1 MSDNAPL
8 NRMQLRRKP
17 FVPTKRTE
25 EYTGRLLRQLG
36 LPDKATVGRLA
47 LGRSLA
53 AANTPPSL
61 EEASSQGVGKA
72 IRGDTLF
79 GDDLAVWVALVVE
92 HAASHEGKMEGVD
105 FDELVDL
112 IRRHWDRGITLL
124 WKDWKDAGEGLSSFL
139 ERLSVLASL
148 PATDPLGGRSMPG
161 SNRDFGPTIATPVPL
176 RLGEIGIITES
187 NERAEWVLNKNGMAP
202 HMGMFGKPGKGKTR
216 TAKELFR
223 QVRDANVP
231 LLIIDPKGEL
241 REESAFLSEIGA
253 EVVGLGREPIP
264 LDALACNAG
273 SEIRVADGFVEAL
286 KAAVPRLG
294 PKQLDA
300 VREITKKLLTTS
312 EVVRFEDIVDE
323 VDEHYKRNNLKVDV
337 LTASLHKLR
346 DYALFEPTHEPG
358 PFFSKTWVI
367 SVNEATDEA
376 LRFALLFMLDSLLR
390 YLRASPESSVD
401 YDQGVRALRLVL
413 AIDEARRVMEVASPE
428 LLEGLVLECRS
439 KGLACMFI
447 SQSPDHMD
455 RASDDI
461 VKQLEVVASFEA
473 DVSAKAAKRLF
484 GSSTKPRDL
493 QQLEIGHLL
502 ARLPGGDE
510 AVVVKAWER

>member
-1 MSDNAPL
+1 MSDTSPINL
-8 NRMQLRRKP
+8 IQLRRKP

-53 AANTPPSL
+53 DPTEPPILDS
-61 EEASSQGVGKA
+61 AHSDGVGKA

-92 HAASHEGKMEGVD
+92 HSAKNGSPGGLEFEA
-105 FDELVDL
+105 LVDL
-112 IRRHWDRGITLL
+112 VRRHWDRGIVLL
-124 WKDWKDAGEGLSSFL
+124 WKDWTEVGESLSQFL
-139 ERLSVLASL
+139 ERLSVFASL
-148 PATDPLGGRSMPG
+148 PANPPLGDLTGG
-161 SNRDFGPTIATPVPL
+161 ATIDDWANRTARPVVL
-176 RLGEIGIITES
+176 RLGEVGLIAGS
-187 NERAEWVLNKNGMAP
+187 NRRAEWVLNKNGTAP
-202 HMGMFGKPGKGKTR
+202 HMGMFGKPGKGKSR

-223 QVRDANVP
+223 QIHECGVP

-241 REESAFLSEIGA
+241 REDAAFLREIGA
-253 EVVGLGREPIP
+253 EVVGLGREPVP
-264 LDALACNAG
+264 LDALAFESG

-286 KAAVPRLG
+286 KGAVPQLG

-300 VREITKKLLTTS
+300 VREITKRLLATS

-323 VDEHYKRNNLKVDV
+323 VEAHYQRNEMNVDV
-337 LTASLHKLR
+337 LTATLHKLR
-346 DYALFEPTHEPG
+346 DYSLFAPTYVPRE
-358 PFFSKTWVI
+358 FFSKTWVI
-367 SVNEATDEA
+367 SVNEAADEA
-376 LRFALLFMLDSLLR
+376 LRFALLFLLDTLLR
-390 YLRASPESSVD
+390 YLRASSEAPVD
-401 YDQGVRALRLVL
+401 FDEGVRALRLVL
-413 AIDEARRVMEVASPE
+413 AIDEARRVMDAASPE

-447 SQSPDHMD
+447 SQSPDHTD

-473 DVSAKAAKRLF
+473 DVGTKAMRRLF
-484 GSSTKPRDL
+484 GGTKPRAL
-493 QQLEIGHLL
+493 QQLPIGHLL
-502 ARLPGGDE
+502 ARLPGEVE
-510 AVVVKAWER
+510 AVVVKAWEP

>member
-1 MSDNAPL
+1 MHDTVPVNL
-8 NRMQLRRKP
+8 MQLRRKP

-25 EYTGRLLRQLG
+25 EYTQRLLRQLG

-53 AANTPPSL
+53 DPYAPGTL
-61 EEASSQGVGKA
+61 EEAASEGVGKA

-79 GDDLAVWVALVVE
+79 GDDLAMWVALVIE
-92 HAASHEGKMEGVD
+92 HAARHGQPDGPD
-105 FDELVDL
+105 FDSLVDL
-112 IRRHWDRGITLL
+112 MRRHWDRGVALL
-124 WKDWKDAGEGLSSFL
+124 WKDWQDTGEGLSAFL
-139 ERLSVLASL
+139 GRLSQLASL
-148 PATDPLGGRSMPG
+148 PASGPRGGKEGAQASDDG
-161 SNRDFGPTIATPVPL
+161 WATASVSPVVL
-176 RLGEIGIITES
+176 RLGEIGLITGS
-187 NERAEWVLNKNGMAP
+187 DKRAEWVLNKNGMAP
-202 HMGMFGKPGKGKTR
+202 HIGMFGKPGKGKTR

-223 QVRDANVP
+223 QVHERGVP

-241 REESAFLSEIGA
+241 REEAAFLREIGA

-264 LDALACNAG
+264 LDALACEVG

-286 KAAVPRLG
+286 KGAVPQLG

-300 VREITKKLLTTS
+300 AREITKRMLANND
-312 EVVRFEDIVDE
+312 VVRFEDIVDD
-323 VDEHYKRNNLKVDV
+323 VDTHYKRNDLKVDA

-346 DYALFEPTHEPG
+346 DYALFTPTHSPTE
-358 PFFSKTWVI
+358 FFSKTWVI

-376 LRFALLFMLDSLLR
+376 LRFALLFLLDTLLR
-390 YLRASPESSVD
+390 HLRASTEAPVD
-401 YDQGVRALRLVL
+401 HGHGVRALRLVL

-473 DVSAKAAKRLF
+473 DVGTKAVRRLF
-484 GSSTKPRDL
+484 GSGSKPRDL
-493 QQLEIGHLL
+493 QQLPIGHLL
-502 ARLPGGDE
+502 ARLPGEYE
-510 AVVVKAWER
+510 AVVVKAWEP